1 LSEVITKLGRSPSPA
16 TVGRG
21 VFLKPYR
28 RSNSLAVGSPI
39 PPPPAAAPAA
49 RGWGIVDR
57 RLIHS
62 VGFSR
67 WPAGGAEKEVVWSA
81 WRFAA
86 ELILFDGGALRS
98 SAVELSSS
106 WSLRI
111 RGSVELLKPSPALVW
126 RLGRFVLDMEKEM
139 ERSLAMEM
147 EGRGVSS
154 LELASGD
161 FPAMEGLYLIQ
172 AIERYGGGAPPSAS
186 SSTSGSSALICN
198 FYLFKLDLYVRMG
211 L

>member
-1 LSEVITKLGRSPSPA
+1 
-16 TVGRG
+16 
-21 VFLKPYR
+21 
-28 RSNSLAVGSPI
+28 
-39 PPPPAAAPAA
+39 
-49 RGWGIVDR
+49 
-57 RLIHS
+57 
-62 VGFSR
+62 
-67 WPAGGAEKEVVWSA
+67 VVWSVR
-81 WRFAA
+81 RFEA
-86 ELILFDGGALRS
+86 ELVLFDGGVLRS

-111 RGSVELLKPSPALVW
+111 RGSVELLKPSPALAW
-126 RLGRFVLDMEKEM
+126 RLGWFVLDMEKEV

-161 FPAMEGLYLIQ
+161 FPATEGLYLIQ
-172 AIERYGGGAPPSAS
+172 AIERYGGGGTPPAAS
-186 SSTSGSSALICN
+186 SSTSGSSGLICN